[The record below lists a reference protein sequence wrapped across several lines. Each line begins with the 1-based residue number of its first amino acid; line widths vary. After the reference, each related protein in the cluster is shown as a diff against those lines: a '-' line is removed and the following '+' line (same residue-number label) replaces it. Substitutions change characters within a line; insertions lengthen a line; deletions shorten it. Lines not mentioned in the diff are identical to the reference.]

1 MHDIAPII
9 AFNISDDYER
19 RRRQKLPDTL
29 TIAAFIASIVLGQAM
44 LSASLL
50 AMRARYREV
59 YLPFALFFVA
69 LSMSELSSIMEAPAL
84 QTLPRQVL
92 HLVAAASFPT
102 DLLLLPA
109 FWFYV
114 RALTAERELVWSRQ
128 DLIHFIPAIVG
139 LITFAMIVL
148 TPDADRT
155 ALFDTGRDR
164 SSTLQTGLFF
174 LIIGLYVTWLCQWI
188 FYALTILRR
197 LVTYRTRL
205 KTLFASTDH
214 LELRWVGWLGILILV
229 NWAWVVTVFIVDS
242 FTAMTAVEEPWL
254 SLLDL
259 ALVWTLSVWGLRQTP
274 GLAAEI
280 AEAEKVEIARSRYEK
295 SSLDEAQITRLA
307 AKIEGAMQDDKLY
320 RDPGLSLSRLAKEIG
335 ARPNYVSQTL
345 NMRLEATFFDYVN
358 KWRVEDAKAQ
368 LEASSDTVLSIAYD
382 VGFNTRSSFYTAF
395 KRFAGATPSVWRKIH
410 SGQ

>member
-1 MHDIAPII
+1 VHDIAPII
-9 AFNISDDYER
+9 AFNTSDDYER

-50 AMRARYREV
+50 AVRARYREV

-69 LSMSELSSIMEAPAL
+69 LSMSGLSSIMEAPAL

-214 LELRWVGWLGILILV
+214 LELRWVGWL
-229 NWAWVVTVFIVDS
+229 
-242 FTAMTAVEEPWL
+242 TAMTAVEEPWL